1 MRTTT
6 LFLFFFIFLANA
18 QNKQFYYNFIITN
31 DSASK
36 VKPLDELTTLIVSP
50 KGSLYYSHDAIA
62 YDSAF
67 SSELQKISENNTSNN
82 IKLNLEGIKVGR
94 LKSVVKKDYP
104 NYKTTFTNKIGSRTY
119 RYEEKRPLKWEIL
132 SEKKTIGEWPVQKAT
147 TEYLGRKWIA
157 WFSTEIPIQDGP
169 YKFHGL
175 PGLIVSIEDADHDYQ
190 FVLNGIKNNVSI
202 KKIDDVNAINL
213 TYEKYKTQY
222 IESIVDP
229 NKEIRQQMISSRN
242 SGDIHIYKDVNGN
255 NVSFEEYM
263 KIFDNRKPNNP
274 LAKLNPI
281 EKDLLK

>member
-31 DSASK
+31 DSTSK
-36 VKPLDELTTLIVSP
+36 IKPLDELTTLIVSP

-62 YDSAF
+62 YDSIF
-67 SSELQKISENNTSNN
+67 ESEVQRVTKNNTSDQ

-104 NYKTTFTNKIGSRTY
+104 SYKTTFTNKIGSRSY
-119 RYEEKRPLKWEIL
+119 RYEEKRPIKWEIL

-190 FVLNGIKNNVSI
+190 FLLNGIKNNVSI
-202 KKIDDVNAINL
+202 KKIDDVNTINV
-213 TYEKYKTQY
+213 TYDKYKKQY
-222 IESIVDP
+222 IESIMDP
-229 NKEIRQQMISSRN
+229 NKEWRQQLLATPGTIEIDGKKMTT
-242 SGDIHIYKDVNGN
+242 D
-255 NVSFEEYM
+255 EYVKTM
-263 KIFDNRKPNNP
+263 DKNLPKNP
-274 LAKLNPI
+274 LAKQNPI
-281 EKDLLK
+281 EKDLLKIN

>member
-1 MRTTT
+1 MKTIILIL
-6 LFLFFFIFLANA
+6 LFICSFANA
-18 QNKQFYYNFIITN
+18 QNKQFFYNFIITN

-36 VKPLDELTTLIVSP
+36 AKPLDEQTTLIVSP

-62 YDSAF
+62 YDSIVE
-67 SSELQKISENNTSNN
+67 SEIQRVSKNNTSGS

-104 NYKTTFTNKIGSRTY
+104 DYKTTFTNKIGSRTY

-147 TEYLGRKWIA
+147 TNYLGRQWIA

-175 PGLIVSIEDADHDYQ
+175 PGLIVSLEDTDHDYQ

-202 KKIDDVNAINL
+202 KKIDDVNTINL

-229 NKEIRQQMISSRN
+229 NKEWRQQM
-242 SGDIHIYKDVNGN
+242 
-255 NVSFEEYM
+255 
-263 KIFDNRKPNNP
+263 
-274 LAKLNPI
+274 LATPGTI
-281 EKDLLK
+281 EIDGKK